1 MQLTRAVN
9 VSWGR
14 YGIRAVTIA
23 PGTFDTPLMGFLP
36 DEQRQKLADATPF
49 PPRLGRYAAA
59 SLSIVSECHS
69 VENDILSRVVTDR
82 RSLGGWQCTLHRT
95 RCSTERPSV
104 LMAPCAW
111 LPSEVSLSPR
121 DIAVG
126 HSFGVGF
133 FQKINKHSMIG

>member
-1 MQLTRAVN
+1 
-9 VSWGR
+9 
-14 YGIRAVTIA
+14 VTIA

-59 SLSIVSECHS
+59 CSCNCVSATHYAD
-69 VENDILSRVVTDR
+69 NDVFSRVVTDR

-111 LPSEVSLSPR
+111 LPSEVSHFP
-121 DIAVG
+121 AT
-126 HSFGVGF
+126 
-133 FQKINKHSMIG
+133 